1 MTPVEIAYF
10 KHFMYDKGLEKNFLY
25 YYRKNPIK
33 GSPNGD
39 KDANPE
45 SIEQF
50 LLQTPAKDVILKAFT
65 FYTSGTAVRENSTF
79 DYWKGIDDQWQ
90 AYMRS
95 MADNVINDS
104 WPSLRKTFAIL
115 RQNWDVSGYWR
126 KENFE
131 STEEVYQRMHIDM
144 PLPEFRWEHG
154 WQPRQ
159 RDDAELI
166 KFGIFD
172 AKDGD
177 VIVRI
182 KKCESGHIIRV
193 IILFRELE
201 PYKVDDIQMHKITA
215 YAYYSLDKSKL
226 KIGSEIHSI
235 LVDPEAKD
243 VAFRLAFDEER
254 NILMNK
260 LADAGLKWSE
270 ETKELISVHEDE
282 QATVPEASA
291 EGDSSDVP
299 EIDFVEFDKNRRVV
313 NALKKGIM
321 SVNTRNHSW
330 RVTINRTDTK
340 EIKKKQVKYAMVGN
354 TKAGETML
362 MLCNN
367 SKGIPLTY
375 NTDDYYNVNS
385 RQFCDHLRRLMS
397 ISDALV
403 YLRIEKVAEKMDSI
417 TYKVSKQ

>member
-1 MTPVEIAYF
+1 
-10 KHFMYDKGLEKNFLY
+10 MYDKDLARSFLY
-25 YYRKNPIK
+25 YYRKN
-33 GSPNGD
+33 
-39 KDANPE
+39 KDDNPG
-45 SIEQF
+45 SIEQYF
-50 LLQTPAKDVILKAFT
+50 LQTTAKDVILKAFT
-65 FYTSGTAVRENSTF
+65 FYPSGSATRENSTF
-79 DYWKGIDDQWQ
+79 DYWKNIDDQWQ

-104 WPSLRKTFAIL
+104 WPSLRKTFSIL
-115 RQNWDVSGYWR
+115 RHNWDIPAYWR
-126 KENFE
+126 NENFE
-131 STEEVYQRMHIDM
+131 STEEVYKRMHIDM

-215 YAYYSLDKSKL
+215 YAYYSLDKGKL
-226 KIGSEIHSI
+226 KIGSEMHSI

-254 NILMNK
+254 KILMDK
-260 LADAGLKWSE
+260 LADAGLGWNE
-270 ETKELISVHEDE
+270 EKKEFISVNKEE
-282 QATVPEASA
+282 QATVPDASA
-291 EGDSSDVP
+291 EGDSSDLP
-299 EIDFVEFDKNRRVV
+299 EIDFVEFDKNCRVV
-313 NALKKGIM
+313 NALTKGIM
-321 SVNTRNHSW
+321 SLNTRNHSW

-340 EIKKKQVKYAMVGN
+340 EIKKKNVKYAMVGN